1 MPEAAPS
8 PGVAQ
13 WHAQRGQ
20 LTALAYRMLG
30 QWAQAEDVVSAVGEQ
45 ILSMDPAT
53 ATGVRRWEGYLRAL
67 TTRRAIDALR
77 SVQQQRTEYVGTWL
91 PEPVDQA
98 LLPEDAVANESMLRL
113 GVLFLL
119 EELSAPARAAYVLH
133 HGLGYSS
140 SQIANVLAV
149 KPAAV
154 RQMLSRAARKLGR
167 AQAPQREEAE
177 VKGLLARIVQAIE
190 RADVP
195 ELVALLDAQVVLHSD
210 GGGQVRAALN
220 PVSGADRVARFLIG
234 VQRKNPVGNV
244 SLGQVNGAPALLM
257 EREGRTDL
265 LTVDMAAGAATRIL
279 LIANPQKLGHLG
291 AAFGPLPG

>member
-1 MPEAAPS
+1 MPEAAPL

-67 TTRRAIDALR
+67 TTRRAIDAL
-77 SVQQQRTEYVGTWL
+77 
-91 PEPVDQA
+91 
-98 LLPEDAVANESMLRL
+98 LPEDAVANESMLRL

-140 SQIANVLAV
+140 SQIANVLEM

-154 RQMLSRAARKLGR
+154 RQMLSRAARKLAEPKPR
-167 AQAPQREEAE
+167 NVRKPRSKACWPASCRPLNAQMSPSWSPCSMHR
-177 VKGLLARIVQAIE
+177 
-190 RADVP
+190 
-195 ELVALLDAQVVLHSD
+195 S
-210 GGGQVRAALN
+210 
-220 PVSGADRVARFLIG
+220 SLI
-234 VQRKNPVGNV
+234 P
-244 SLGQVNGAPALLM
+244 
-257 EREGRTDL
+257 
-265 LTVDMAAGAATRIL
+265 MAAG
-279 LIANPQKLGHLG
+279 
-291 AAFGPLPG
+291 

>member
-45 ILSMDPAT
+45 IPSMDPAM

-140 SQIANVLAV
+140 SQIANVLEM

-154 RQMLSRAARKLGR
+154 RQMFSRAARKLAEPKPR
-167 AQAPQREEAE
+167 NVRKSRSKVCWPASCRPLNAQMSSSWSPCSMR
-177 VKGLLARIVQAIE
+177 RSSCT
-190 RADVP
+190 P
-195 ELVALLDAQVVLHSD
+195 
-210 GGGQVRAALN
+210 
-220 PVSGADRVARFLIG
+220 
-234 VQRKNPVGNV
+234 
-244 SLGQVNGAPALLM
+244 
-257 EREGRTDL
+257 
-265 LTVDMAAGAATRIL
+265 MAAGRCA
-279 LIANPQKLGHLG
+279 P
-291 AAFGPLPG
+291 P